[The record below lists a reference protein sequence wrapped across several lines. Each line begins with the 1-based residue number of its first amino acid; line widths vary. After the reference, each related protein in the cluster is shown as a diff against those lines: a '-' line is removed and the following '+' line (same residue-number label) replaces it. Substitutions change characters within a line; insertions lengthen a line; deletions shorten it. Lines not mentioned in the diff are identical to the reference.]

1 MDGFHDLGGVQG
13 FGRIPHAINTLSY
26 KPVFKQDWE
35 HLAYTLMFLGAD
47 HMKLYSVDEVRHA
60 VERIEFRQQAG
71 TQYYERYVIA
81 TASLMVEQG
90 VITQAELDAALG
102 SHFKLAAPAR
112 SGGRAAIAGRAPF
125 EVGDRV
131 VVRDE
136 YVAGHIRAPGYV
148 RGKQG
153 VVLHRTTEKWPFPDA
168 IGHGD
173 KSAAIQPTYH
183 VQFSNRD
190 VWGDACD
197 EGFVVVDLF
206 EGYLDKVAQAPV
218 AGQSA
223 ARPVEESVAA

>member
-13 FGRIPHAINTLSY
+13 FGRIPHTINSLDY
-26 KPVFKQDWE
+26 KKVFKQDWE

-60 VERIEFRQQAG
+60 VERIEFRQQAN

-81 TASLMVEQG
+81 TASLLVELG
-90 VITQAELDAALG
+90 VLTQQELDEALG
-102 SHFKLAAPAR
+102 SHFQLARPAQ
-112 SGGRAAIAGRAPF
+112 SKGRPAITGRPPF

-136 YVAGHIRAPGYV
+136 RVTGHIRCPGYV
-148 RGKQG
+148 RGKEG
-153 VVLHRTTEKWPFPDA
+153 VVLHRTTEQWPFPDT

-173 KSAAIQPTYH
+173 KSAVMQPTYH

-197 EGFVVVDLF
+197 DGFVVVDLF
-206 EGYLDKVAQAPV
+206 EGYLDKAPQQGGR
-218 AGQSA
+218 A
-223 ARPVEESVAA
+223 